1 MPSQG
6 LVCRRKAQPGVRG
19 SAWRGSPEQPVFQG
33 RGGWEKEPGCRG
45 CRSKGSEAWGTGE
58 PSSSLVWRTLGAWK
72 SLLLL
77 WGQASRWPFPAG
89 SIVDRTQSHLWSAG
103 WDPGHSPTHMHP
115 ATELPAPPWQPSR
128 STVLGAVAATILSP
142 TGYMYAG
149 KAACF
154 RNGFF

>member
-1 MPSQG
+1 M
-6 LVCRRKAQPGVRG
+6 RG

-33 RGGWEKEPGCRG
+33 WGGWEEEPGCRG
-45 CRSKGSEAWGTGE
+45 CCSKGSEAWGTGE
-58 PSSSLVWRTLGAWK
+58 PSSSLVRRTLGAWK

-115 ATELPAPPWQPSR
+115 ATELPAPPWQPRR
-128 STVLGAVAATILSP
+128 SAVLGGQLLRQFCHLQGTCMQGKLLVSG
-142 TGYMYAG
+142 TGSFKSSVMLP
-149 KAACF
+149 KP
-154 RNGFF
+154 